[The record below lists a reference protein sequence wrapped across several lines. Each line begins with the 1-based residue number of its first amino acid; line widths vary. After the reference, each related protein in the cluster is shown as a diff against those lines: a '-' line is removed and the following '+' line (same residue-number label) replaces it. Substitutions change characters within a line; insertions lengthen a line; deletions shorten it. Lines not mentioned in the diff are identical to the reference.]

1 MRRTPHPDPPPKGG
15 REYPESPSPLE
26 GEGREGGSAA
36 LLRSPG
42 ALVAL
47 LCLTSVLGMLGFSS
61 FSALLPEFQ
70 RDWSL
75 SNTEAGWISGIF
87 YAGYVAAVPLLVG
100 STDRVD
106 PRRIYLLSFLI
117 AAAAALG
124 YALFAQGFW
133 SALGFRALAGVGLA
147 GGYMPGL
154 KLLTDRVGVQKQSR
168 YVAFYTAGFS
178 LGTAVSF
185 AFTGETASWLGWR
198 GAFVAAACGA
208 LAAFALTLVLLRPA
222 TAAEMGGGEARRTL
236 DFRPVFRNRAAM
248 AFILGYTGH
257 TWELFAL
264 RSWLVAFLVQAA
276 AFTGDSADIAQASWL
291 TMVIVL
297 VSTAASIY
305 GAELA
310 TRSDRRRVIGRIM
323 LLSVAIAVLTGL
335 SAGRPIWLVAAL
347 CLAYHM
353 IIMGDSAALTG
364 GAVATSAP
372 GQRGATLAVHS
383 ILGFSGAFLGPLAVG
398 AVLDLAGGETS
409 RVAWALAFLAMGAGS
424 AAAFVAIRRL

>member
-1 MRRTPHPDPPPKGG
+1 MSTAS
-15 REYPESPSPLE
+15 EASP
-26 GEGREGGSAA
+26 

-42 ALVAL
+42 ALVAV
-47 LCLTSVLGMLGFSS
+47 LCVTSVLGMLGFSS
-61 FSALLPEFQ
+61 FSALLPAFQ
-70 RDWSL
+70 RDWGL
-75 SNTEAGWISGIF
+75 SNTDAGWISGIF

-106 PRRIYLLSFLI
+106 PRRIYLVSFLI
-117 AAAAALG
+117 SAAAAFG
-124 YALFAQGFW
+124 YALFADGFW
-133 SALGFRALAGVGLA
+133 SALSFRALAGVGLA

-154 KLLTDRVGVQKQSR
+154 KLLTDRVGGPRQSR

-178 LGTAVSF
+178 LGTAFSF
-185 AFTGETASWLGWR
+185 AFTGEVAAWLGWR
-198 GAFVAAACGA
+198 
-208 LAAFALTLVLLRPA
+208 AAFAAAALGAMLGLVLVLLLLRPA
-222 TAAEMGGGEARRTL
+222 TVAEMGEAEARHTL
-236 DFRPVFRNRAAM
+236 DFRPVLRNRAAM

-276 AFTGDSADIAQASWL
+276 ALAGESADIAQASWL
-291 TMVIVL
+291 SMVIVL
-297 VSTAASIY
+297 VSAAASIY

-323 LLSVAIAVLTGL
+323 MLSVVMAALTGL
-335 SAGRPIWLVAAL
+335 SAGQPIYLVAAL
-347 CLAYHM
+347 CFLYHM
-353 IIMGDSAALTG
+353 VIMGDSAALTG

-383 ILGFSGAFLGPLAVG
+383 ILGFTGAFLGPLAVG

-409 RVAWALAFLAMGAGS
+409 RLAWGLAFLTMGAGS
-424 AAAFVAIRRL
+424 AAALAAIRRL